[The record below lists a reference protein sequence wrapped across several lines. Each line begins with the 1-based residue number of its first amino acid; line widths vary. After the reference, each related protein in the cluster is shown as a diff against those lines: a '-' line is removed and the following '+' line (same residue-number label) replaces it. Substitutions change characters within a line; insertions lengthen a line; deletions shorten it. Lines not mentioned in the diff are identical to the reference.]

1 MHIRCLRI
9 PKCRMSVTLDFVS
22 IRNIFVIYSYSY
34 KLASLLFVK
43 FLLSYIYKLYGSG
56 SNLKICICDDD
67 KNIHSILT
75 SYLQDFTTENS
86 KFEIIDYFCAEELLD
101 NYANNPFDII
111 FLDIEMGHKN
121 GIEAAET
128 IRQTY
133 TKTIIVFI
141 SSFPHYVFDSF
152 RVEALHFLVKPISKM
167 DFENVF
173 NRALFKYKSINSTIS
188 LKWQNERY
196 VIKVD
201 TIKYIEGYK
210 RHITVYTQY
219 GAYEA
224 IGKIPDILNELSP
237 HGFIRTHQ
245 GFIVNMDYIKRFDT
259 TDVVLFDGTKVMIS
273 VRKRAE
279 ALQAFDKYLKNR
291 KW

>member
-1 MHIRCLRI
+1 MN
-9 PKCRMSVTLDFVS
+9 F
-22 IRNIFVIYSYSY
+22 
-34 KLASLLFVK
+34 
-43 FLLSYIYKLYGSG
+43 
-56 SNLKICICDDD
+56 CICDDD
-67 KNIHSILT
+67 KVIHHEIYKLILSNIKT
-75 SYLQDFTTENS
+75 NTQ
-86 KFEIIDYFCAEELLD
+86 IDITHIFSAEELIEKY
-101 NYANNPFDII
+101 NQNQFFDII
-111 FLDIEMGHKN
+111 FLDIEMKSLS
-121 GIEAAET
+121 GIDAAKT
-128 IRQTY
+128 IRDLHP
-133 TKTIIVFI
+133 KAIIIFV
-141 SSFPHYVFDSF
+141 SNYPHYVFDAF
-152 RVEALHFLVKPISKM
+152 DVEALHFLVKPISPSEFK
-167 DFENVF
+167 NVF
-173 NRALFKYKSINSTIS
+173 DRAINKYKKTNSTIS

-196 VIKVD
+196 VIKID

-210 RHITVYTQY
+210 RHITFYTQD

-224 IGKIPDILNELSP
+224 IGKITDILNELSP